1 MIQKIHKYSIYMC
14 NTGSL
19 VILNQPIISHALFA
33 DALPPLGGGGSGR
46 RPWPFGHGSTI
57 GFGAG
62 FETGWPNPWGAP
74 SGRIVL
80 LPFQRTKNGLKK
92 THGHIKPTKLPRY
105 GGFLKCRSSSK
116 FYHDFVL
123 NPPEMTGIH
132 WDFTIQ
138 IHGRKL
144 CHEWK

>member
-1 MIQKIHKYSIYMC
+1 MPFLQTPYRRLAAVAAVADHDHSAM
-14 NTGSL
+14 GALSDSGPVL
-19 VILNQPIISHALFA
+19 RLADLISEV
-33 DALPPLGGGGSGR
+33 PQ
-46 RPWPFGHGSTI
+46 
-57 GFGAG
+57 
-62 FETGWPNPWGAP
+62 

-105 GGFLKCRSSSK
+105 EGFLKCRSSSK